1 MAAVRAI
8 SPDTGRRL
16 AYLAAF
22 ANVLAA
28 ASLLFVLRRGLPPEN
43 LRARAAFVSSHEAVW
58 RLGWLSWN
66 VAAVTLLG
74 LFLALASRWRNHAPA
89 FCGLAIVVATAGLAS
104 DLSAEA
110 LLAGFTRSTPAN
122 LALVQTEAL
131 LLTGYVGNGLYTAA
145 GILLTIAGR
154 RELPAGMLA
163 LAALVWVAGSWLSA
177 ATLVG
182 SSTGEALSTGLL
194 MTSFVA
200 WATLVGRWFG
210 SLAS

>member
-1 MAAVRAI
+1 MAAVPDI
-8 SPDTGRRL
+8 SPGAGRKL

-28 ASLLFVLRRGLPPEN
+28 ALLLLVLRRGLPPEN
-43 LRARAAFVSSHEAVW
+43 VRARAAFVISHEAVW

-66 VAAVTLLG
+66 VAAVMLLG
-74 LFLALASRWRNHAPA
+74 LFLALASRWRTRAPVLCA
-89 FCGLAIVVATAGLAS
+89 LAIVVATAGLAA

-110 LLAGFTRSTPAN
+110 LLAGFTRSTPGN
-122 LALVQTEAL
+122 LAVVQTEAL
-131 LLTGYVGNGLYTAA
+131 LLTGYVGNGLYTVA

-154 RELPAGMLA
+154 REWPAGVLA
-163 LAALVWVAGSWLSA
+163 LTAVVWAAGSWLSA
-177 ATLVG
+177 ATLLG

-200 WATLVGRWFG
+200 WAALVGRWFG